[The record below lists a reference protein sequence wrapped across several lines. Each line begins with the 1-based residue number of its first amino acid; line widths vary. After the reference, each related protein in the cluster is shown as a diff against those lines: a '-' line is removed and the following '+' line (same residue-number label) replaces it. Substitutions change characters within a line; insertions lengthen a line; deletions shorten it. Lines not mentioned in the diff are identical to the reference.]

1 MEVGN
6 RNYQSEEATEKVD
19 YDLMGTE
26 VILDLMKKM

>member
-6 RNYQSEEATEKVD
+6 RNYQSKEAMEKVD

>member
-26 VILDLMKKM
+26 VVSELKKKI